1 MSSDFFKV
9 IVIGEYS
16 VGKSAIMNRLVHGSF
31 TDQYTVTVGVE
42 FESKELEI
50 DGEKAQLQIWD
61 TVRFFET
68 ILSQIL
74 GNTSQPP
81 CRSTKFLKMV

>member
-1 MSSDFFKV
+1 MSNDFFKV

-31 TDQYTVTVGVE
+31 TDKYTVTVGVE

-50 DGEKAQLQIWD
+50 DGER
-61 TVRFFET
+61 V
-68 ILSQIL
+68 
-74 GNTSQPP
+74 
-81 CRSTKFLKMV
+81 

>member
-1 MSSDFFKV
+1 MSGDFFKV

-50 DGEKAQLQIWD
+50 EGEKVQLQIWD
-61 TVRFFET
+61 TVS
-68 ILSQIL
+68 IVLNAL
-74 GNTSQPP
+74 GRTLQNALD
-81 CRSTKFLKMV
+81 TKSGDFWLREP